1 MTTEPIKP
9 RVFHRTRGQLQPGL
23 RPIVLEY
30 RTRPDDDDPT
40 ERDREPG
47 EEYSEGLADVQQ
59 AEADFV
65 RVARRATSAVAK
77 GIDTYDLERRA
88 SAKSK
93 KDGAIEDF
101 PHNSAKAVSAALK
114 EASELPLD
122 VADAIMT
129 KNYRKRLRRGLRRI
143 SRSMRVYR
151 L

>member
-1 MTTEPIKP
+1 MTSEPLKP
-9 RVFHRTRGQLQPGL
+9 RVFRRSRGQLQPGL

-30 RTRPDDDDPT
+30 RAHDEDVESDP
-40 ERDREPG
+40 ERG
-47 EEYSEGLADVQQ
+47 EEYSEGLADLQQ

-65 RVARRATSAVAK
+65 RIARRATSAVAK
-77 GIDTYDLERRA
+77 GIDTYDVERRA

-93 KDGAIEDF
+93 RDGALEDF

-122 VADAIMT
+122 VADAVT
-129 KNYRKRLRRGLRRI
+129 TSHSRKRLRRGLRRL
-143 SRSMRVYR
+143 SRSMRVFR

>member
-1 MTTEPIKP
+1 MTTDPLKP
-9 RVFHRTRGQLQPGL
+9 RVFRRTRGQLQAGL

-30 RTRPDDDDPT
+30 VRDDEDDT
-40 ERDREPG
+40 ERDRERG
-47 EEYSEGLADVQQ
+47 EEYSDGLSDIQQ

-77 GIDTYDLERRA
+77 GIDTYDQERRA

-101 PHNSAKAVSAALK
+101 PHNSAKAMSAALK

-122 VADAIMT
+122 VADALTT
-129 KNYRKRLRRGLRRI
+129 KNYRKRLRRSLRRI

>member
-1 MTTEPIKP
+1 MTTEPLKP
-9 RVFHRTRGQLQPGL
+9 RIFRRSRGQLQPGL

-30 RTRPDDDDPT
+30 VRDDDDDT
-40 ERDREPG
+40 EVDRERG

-59 AEADFV
+59 VEADLV

-77 GIDTYDLERRA
+77 GIDTYDQERRA
-88 SAKSK
+88 SAKAK
-93 KDGAIEDF
+93 RDGAVEDF
-101 PHNSAKAVSAALK
+101 PHNSAKAMSAALK

-122 VADAIMT
+122 VADAVTT

>member
-1 MTTEPIKP
+1 MSTEPIKP
-9 RVFHRTRGQLQPGL
+9 RVYRRTRGQLQPGL

-30 RTRPDDDDPT
+30 SAAADDETT
-40 ERDREPG
+40 ERDEERH
-47 EEYSEGLADVQQ
+47 EEYSDGLADIQQ

-65 RVARRATSAVAK
+65 RIARRATSAVAK
-77 GIDTYDLERRA
+77 GIDTYDQERRS

-122 VADAIMT
+122 VADAITT
-129 KNYRKRLRRGLRRI
+129 KNYRKRLRRGLRRL

>member
-1 MTTEPIKP
+1 MTNEPLKP
-9 RVFHRTRGQLQPGL
+9 RVFRRSRGQLQPGL

-30 RTRPDDDDPT
+30 VRDDEETADT
-40 ERDREPG
+40 EVDRERG
-47 EEYSEGLADVQQ
+47 EEYSEGLADFQQ
-59 AEADFV
+59 AEADLV

-77 GIDTYDLERRA
+77 GIDTYDQERRA

-93 KDGAIEDF
+93 KDGAVEDF

-122 VADAIMT
+122 VADAVTT
-129 KNYRKRLRRGLRRI
+129 KNYRKRLRKGLRRI